1 VDVNKS
7 GIKEDNVSDDRVLKA
22 AFATKDK
29 LRVNAGFEQ
38 TRYIVVYEISATD
51 ARQCATITY
60 RADSPSAAGC
70 LEGPGRKGPG
80 GGCGC
85 GGGKKKEEE
94 INEHEILAKVAG
106 LAGISVL
113 FVDKPLNA
121 FSALALN
128 DTRIFTV
135 KVDDQK
141 EIADVIARLQE
152 MLIGEPPRWLSHAMT
167 GERAE
172 VEA

>member
-1 VDVNKS
+1 M
-7 GIKEDNVSDDRVLKA
+7 SDERILKA

-38 TRYIVVYEISATD
+38 TRYIVVYEISATE

-60 RADSPSAAGC
+60 RADPPSAAGC
-70 LEGPGRKGPG
+70 MEGPGRKGSGGG
-80 GGCGC
+80 GGCG
-85 GGGKKKEEE
+85 GRKKEDE

-106 LAGISVL
+106 LTGISVL
-113 FVDKPLNA
+113 FVNKPLNA

-128 DTRIFTV
+128 DTRIFAV
-135 KVDDQK
+135 KVDDQR

-152 MLIGEPPRWLSHAMT
+152 MLCGEPPRWLSRAMT
-167 GERAE
+167 GECAE